1 MPPVKPTAPRSP
13 AFPAPWREAFEDLDE
28 VARGVEVDGPI
39 PEAAAIEASREFL
52 SRLASPRLRT
62 PLVGEVSGRGVCI
75 EFPGTGT
82 GTRLSFVV
90 ENDGSIA
97 YYELNSGRRRRRRFP
112 EVSAVLSV
120 VWPSAFVRAGL
131 VPPQAGTSSAS

>member
-1 MPPVKPTAPRSP
+1 MSPTEPRSP
-13 AFPAPWREAFEDLDE
+13 AFPAAWKEAFEDLDE
-28 VARGVEVDGPI
+28 VARGVELDGPI
-39 PEAAAIEASREFL
+39 PEAAAVEASRRLL
-52 SRLASPRLRT
+52 SRLAAPRLAA
-62 PLVGEVSGRGVCI
+62 PLVGEVSGRGVGI

-97 YYELNSGRRRRRRFP
+97 YYELISGRRSRGRFP
-112 EVSAVLSV
+112 EVSAALAA

-131 VPPQAGTSSAS
+131 VPTETRMSSAS

>member
-1 MPPVKPTAPRSP
+1 MKPTAPRSP

-75 EFPGTGT
+75 EFPKIGTD
-82 GTRLSFVV
+82 TRLSFVV

-97 YYELNSGRRRRRRFP
+97 YYELISGRRSRSRFP

-131 VPPQAGTSSAS
+131 VLPQAGTSSAS

>member
-1 MPPVKPTAPRSP
+1 MSPIGPRSP
-13 AFPAPWREAFEDLDE
+13 AFPAPWKEAFEDLDE
-28 VARGVEVDGPI
+28 VARGVELDGPI
-39 PEAAAIEASREFL
+39 PEAAAIEASRALL
-52 SRLASPRLRT
+52 SRLATPRLRA
-62 PLVGEVSGRGVCI
+62 PLVDEVSGRGVGI

-97 YYELNSGRRRRRRFP
+97 YYELISGRRSRSRFP
-112 EVSAVLSV
+112 EVSAALAT

-131 VPPQAGTSSAS
+131 VPPPAEVSSAS